1 MRMEREESTTGDE
14 RERQALSTPN
24 TVPAPVDRHD
34 QPSSIFEGTATDN
47 DDIESGGSQQG
58 SSQ

>member
-1 MRMEREESTTGDE
+1 MERDETKNDDE
-14 RERQALSTPN
+14 RERQALTTPN

-34 QPSSIFEGTATDN
+34 QPSSVFQGTATDN